1 MHPMKKY
8 LVAFVFSVVLFACS
22 PNNVTID
29 SSVVKIMD
37 SAGVVGSFALLEN
50 GTGKFTIANL
60 SHYKDS
66 ASSPLSSF
74 FILPTLIALD
84 KGIINQ
90 NQASWVSMDSTP
102 YYQNIIT
109 QIGRQEIL
117 KTIDSIK
124 YGKEGGETEVA
135 IINLTNKK
143 ALIRVTDNG
152 EGIEQQNIPRL
163 FERFYRVDKSGSR
176 SEGGSGLGLAIV
188 KHIIE
193 AHKEKIYVESEFGIG
208 SEFSFTIEKTKIKK
222 PSSSYTRWPR
232 FLTINPVTIKNM
244 QIYEITL

>member
-29 SSVVKIMD
+29 SSIVKMMD

-74 FILPTLIALD
+74 FILPSLIALD

-90 NQASWVSMDSTP
+90 NQASWVSMDSIP
-102 YYQNIIT
+102 YYQKIIT
-109 QIGRQEIL
+109 QLGRQEIL
-117 KTIDSIK
+117 KAIDSIK
-124 YGKEGGETEVA
+124 YGKGVVSANMNEFWKDGSLKITA
-135 IINLTNKK
+135 
-143 ALIRVTDNG
+143 D
-152 EGIEQQNIPRL
+152 EQ
-163 FERFYRVDKSGSR
+163 
-176 SEGGSGLGLAIV
+176 LGLIKRAYFKELPFQKRSQEIFKKMMV
-188 KHIIE
+188 KEDNSNYKLSYLTASDSTTNNTWVIGYEEENTHIYFFVLHTTSKT
-193 AHKEKIYVESEFGIG
+193 ATATNNSVALLKKILLQQG
-208 SEFSFTIEKTKIKK
+208 
-222 PSSSYTRWPR
+222 
-232 FLTINPVTIKNM
+232 FL
-244 QIYEITL
+244 QGLR

>member
-8 LVAFVFSVVLFACS
+8 LAAFVFSAVLFACS

-29 SSVVKIMD
+29 SSVVKMMD

-84 KGIINQ
+84 KGIINH
-90 NQASWVSMDSTP
+90 NQATWVSMDSTA

-117 KTIDSIK
+117 KNIDSIH
-124 YGKEGGETEVA
+124 YGKGVVSANLNEFWKDGSLKITADEQLGFIKKLFFKDLPFQKRSQEIFKKMMVKEENSNYTLSYLPA
-135 IINLTNKK
+135 TDSLTNNTWVLGYEEENTHIYFFVLHTTGKTAAASNNSVILLKK
-143 ALIRVTDNG
+143 ILL
-152 EGIEQQNIPRL
+152 QQGFL
-163 FERFYRVDKSGSR
+163 Q
-176 SEGGSGLGLAIV
+176 GL
-188 KHIIE
+188 
-193 AHKEKIYVESEFGIG
+193 
-208 SEFSFTIEKTKIKK
+208 
-222 PSSSYTRWPR
+222 R
-232 FLTINPVTIKNM
+232 
-244 QIYEITL
+244 

>member
-1 MHPMKKY
+1 MKKY
-8 LVAFVFSVVLFACS
+8 FVALFFSVVLFACS

-29 SSVVKIMD
+29 SSVVKMMD

-90 NQASWVSMDSTP
+90 NQVGWVSMDSTP

-109 QIGRQEIL
+109 QLGRQEIL

-124 YGKEGGETEVA
+124 YGKGVVSANMNEFWKDGSLKITA
-135 IINLTNKK
+135 
-143 ALIRVTDNG
+143 D
-152 EGIEQQNIPRL
+152 EQ
-163 FERFYRVDKSGSR
+163 
-176 SEGGSGLGLAIV
+176 LGLIKRVYFKELPFQKRSQEIFKKWMV
-188 KHIIE
+188 KEENSNYKLSYLYASDSTKNNSWVLGFEEENTHIYFFVLHTTGKT
-193 AHKEKIYVESEFGIG
+193 AAASNNSVALLKKILLQQG
-208 SEFSFTIEKTKIKK
+208 
-222 PSSSYTRWPR
+222 
-232 FLTINPVTIKNM
+232 FL
-244 QIYEITL
+244 QGLR

>member
-1 MHPMKKY
+1 MYPMKKY
-8 LVAFVFSVVLFACS
+8 LAAFFFSVVFFACA

-29 SSVVKIMD
+29 SSVVKMMD

-109 QIGRQEIL
+109 QLGRQEIL

-124 YGKEGGETEVA
+124 YGKGVVSANMNEFWKDGSLKITADEQLGLIKRAFFKELPFQKRSQEIFKKMILKEENSNYRLSYLHATDT
-135 IINLTNKK
+135 LTNNSWVMGYEEENTHIYFFILHTTSKTAAASNNSVALLKK
-143 ALIRVTDNG
+143 ILL
-152 EGIEQQNIPRL
+152 EQGFLQ
-163 FERFYRVDKSGSR
+163 
-176 SEGGSGLGLAIV
+176 GL
-188 KHIIE
+188 
-193 AHKEKIYVESEFGIG
+193 
-208 SEFSFTIEKTKIKK
+208 
-222 PSSSYTRWPR
+222 R
-232 FLTINPVTIKNM
+232 
-244 QIYEITL
+244 

>member
-8 LVAFVFSVVLFACS
+8 LAAFVFSAVLFACS

-29 SSVVKIMD
+29 SSVVKMMD

-66 ASSPLSSF
+66 SSSPLSSF

-84 KGIINQ
+84 KGIINH
-90 NQASWVSMDSTP
+90 NQATWVSMDSTA

-117 KTIDSIK
+117 KNIDSIH
-124 YGKEGGETEVA
+124 YGKGVVSANLNEFWKDGSLKITADEQLGFIKKLFFKDLPFQKRSQEIFKKMMVKEENSNYTLSYLPA
-135 IINLTNKK
+135 TDSLTNNTWVLGYEEENTHIYFFVLHTTGKTAAASNNSVILLKK
-143 ALIRVTDNG
+143 ILL
-152 EGIEQQNIPRL
+152 QQGFL
-163 FERFYRVDKSGSR
+163 Q
-176 SEGGSGLGLAIV
+176 GL
-188 KHIIE
+188 
-193 AHKEKIYVESEFGIG
+193 
-208 SEFSFTIEKTKIKK
+208 
-222 PSSSYTRWPR
+222 R
-232 FLTINPVTIKNM
+232 
-244 QIYEITL
+244 

>member
-8 LVAFVFSVVLFACS
+8 LAAFFFSVVFFACS

-29 SSVVKIMD
+29 SSIVKIMD

-50 GTGKFTIANL
+50 GSGKFTIANL
-60 SHYKDS
+60 SHYKDT

-90 NQASWVSMDSTP
+90 NQATWVSMDSTP

-109 QIGRQEIL
+109 QLGRQEIL

-124 YGKEGGETEVA
+124 YGKGLVSANMNEFWKDGS
-135 IINLTNKK
+135 LTIT
-143 ALIRVTDNG
+143 AD
-152 EGIEQQNIPRL
+152 EQ
-163 FERFYRVDKSGSR
+163 
-176 SEGGSGLGLAIV
+176 LGLMKRAFFKELPFQKRSQEIFKKMILKEENSNYKLSYLTAADSTTNNTWV
-188 KHIIE
+188 IGYEEENTHIYFFVLHTTSKTT
-193 AHKEKIYVESEFGIG
+193 AATNNSVALLKKILLQQG
-208 SEFSFTIEKTKIKK
+208 
-222 PSSSYTRWPR
+222 
-232 FLTINPVTIKNM
+232 FL
-244 QIYEITL
+244 QGLR

>member
-8 LVAFVFSVVLFACS
+8 LAAFFFSVVFFACS

-29 SSVVKIMD
+29 SSIVKIMD

-50 GTGKFTIANL
+50 GTGKFTIAGL
-60 SHYKDS
+60 SHYKDT

-74 FILPTLIALD
+74 FILPSLIALD

-109 QIGRQEIL
+109 QLGRQEIL

-124 YGKEGGETEVA
+124 YGKGLVSANMNEFWKDGS
-135 IINLTNKK
+135 LTIT
-143 ALIRVTDNG
+143 AD
-152 EGIEQQNIPRL
+152 EQ
-163 FERFYRVDKSGSR
+163 
-176 SEGGSGLGLAIV
+176 LGLMKRAFFKELPFQKRSQEIFKKMILKEENSNYKLSYLTAADSTTNNTWV
-188 KHIIE
+188 IGYEEENTHIYFFVLHTTSKTT
-193 AHKEKIYVESEFGIG
+193 AATNNSVALLKKILLQQG
-208 SEFSFTIEKTKIKK
+208 
-222 PSSSYTRWPR
+222 
-232 FLTINPVTIKNM
+232 FL
-244 QIYEITL
+244 QGLR

>member
-29 SSVVKIMD
+29 SSIVKMMD

-74 FILPTLIALD
+74 FILPSLIALD

-90 NQASWVSMDSTP
+90 NQASWVSMDSTA

-109 QIGRQEIL
+109 QLGRQEIL

-124 YGKEGGETEVA
+124 YGKGVVSANMNEFWKDGSLKITA
-135 IINLTNKK
+135 
-143 ALIRVTDNG
+143 D
-152 EGIEQQNIPRL
+152 EQ
-163 FERFYRVDKSGSR
+163 
-176 SEGGSGLGLAIV
+176 LGLIKRAYFKELPFQKRSQEIFKKMMV
-188 KHIIE
+188 KEDNSNYKLSYLTASDSTTNNTWVIGYEEENTHIYFFVLHTTSKT
-193 AHKEKIYVESEFGIG
+193 ATATNNSVALLKKILLQQG
-208 SEFSFTIEKTKIKK
+208 
-222 PSSSYTRWPR
+222 
-232 FLTINPVTIKNM
+232 FL
-244 QIYEITL
+244 QGLR

>member
-8 LVAFVFSVVLFACS
+8 LAAFVFSAVLFACS

-29 SSVVKIMD
+29 SSVVKMMD

-84 KGIINQ
+84 KGIINH
-90 NQASWVSMDSTP
+90 NQATWVSMDSTA

-117 KTIDSIK
+117 KNIDSIH
-124 YGKEGGETEVA
+124 YGKGVVSANLNEFWKDGSLKITADEQLGFIKKLFFKDLPFQKRSQEIFKKMMIKEENSNYTLSYLPA
-135 IINLTNKK
+135 TDSLTNNTWVLGYEEENTHIYFFVLHTTGKTAAASNNSVILLKK
-143 ALIRVTDNG
+143 ILL
-152 EGIEQQNIPRL
+152 QQGFL
-163 FERFYRVDKSGSR
+163 Q
-176 SEGGSGLGLAIV
+176 GL
-188 KHIIE
+188 
-193 AHKEKIYVESEFGIG
+193 
-208 SEFSFTIEKTKIKK
+208 
-222 PSSSYTRWPR
+222 R
-232 FLTINPVTIKNM
+232 
-244 QIYEITL
+244 

>member
-8 LVAFVFSVVLFACS
+8 LAAFVFSAVLFACS

-29 SSVVKIMD
+29 SSVVKMMD

-84 KGIINQ
+84 KGIINH
-90 NQASWVSMDSTP
+90 NQATWVSMDSTA
-102 YYQNIIT
+102 YYQNTIT

-124 YGKEGGETEVA
+124 YGKGVVSANLNEFWKDGSLKITADEQLGFIKKLFFKDLPFQKRSQEIFKKMMVKEENSNYTLSYLPA
-135 IINLTNKK
+135 TDSLTNNTWVLGYEEENTHIYFFVLHTTGKTAAASNNSVILLKK
-143 ALIRVTDNG
+143 ILL
-152 EGIEQQNIPRL
+152 QQGFL
-163 FERFYRVDKSGSR
+163 Q
-176 SEGGSGLGLAIV
+176 GL
-188 KHIIE
+188 
-193 AHKEKIYVESEFGIG
+193 
-208 SEFSFTIEKTKIKK
+208 
-222 PSSSYTRWPR
+222 R
-232 FLTINPVTIKNM
+232 
-244 QIYEITL
+244 

>member
-8 LVAFVFSVVLFACS
+8 LAAFVFSAVLFACS

-29 SSVVKIMD
+29 SSVVKMMD

-84 KGIINQ
+84 KGIINH
-90 NQASWVSMDSTP
+90 NQATWVSMDSTA

-117 KTIDSIK
+117 KNIDSIH
-124 YGKEGGETEVA
+124 YGKGVVSANLNEFWKDGSLKITADEQLGFIKKLFFKDLPFQKRSQEIFKKMMVKEENSNYTLSYLPA
-135 IINLTNKK
+135 TDSLTNNTWVLGYEEENTHVYFFVLHTTGKTAAASNNSVILLKK
-143 ALIRVTDNG
+143 ILL
-152 EGIEQQNIPRL
+152 QQGFL
-163 FERFYRVDKSGSR
+163 Q
-176 SEGGSGLGLAIV
+176 GL
-188 KHIIE
+188 
-193 AHKEKIYVESEFGIG
+193 
-208 SEFSFTIEKTKIKK
+208 
-222 PSSSYTRWPR
+222 R
-232 FLTINPVTIKNM
+232 
-244 QIYEITL
+244 

>member
-8 LVAFVFSVVLFACS
+8 LAAFFFSVVFFACS

-29 SSVVKIMD
+29 SSIVKIMD

-50 GTGKFTIANL
+50 GTGKFTIAGL

-74 FILPTLIALD
+74 FILPSLIALD

-109 QIGRQEIL
+109 QLGRQEIL

-124 YGKEGGETEVA
+124 YGKGLVSANMNEFWKDGS
-135 IINLTNKK
+135 LTIT
-143 ALIRVTDNG
+143 AD
-152 EGIEQQNIPRL
+152 EQ
-163 FERFYRVDKSGSR
+163 
-176 SEGGSGLGLAIV
+176 LGLMKRAFFKELPFQKRSQEIFKKMILKEENSNYKLSYLTAADSTTNNSWV
-188 KHIIE
+188 IGYEEENTHIYFFVLHTKSKTT
-193 AHKEKIYVESEFGIG
+193 AATNNSVALLKKILLQQG
-208 SEFSFTIEKTKIKK
+208 
-222 PSSSYTRWPR
+222 
-232 FLTINPVTIKNM
+232 FL
-244 QIYEITL
+244 QGLR

>member
-8 LVAFVFSVVLFACS
+8 LVAFVFSAVLFACS

-29 SSVVKIMD
+29 SSVVKMMD

-60 SHYKDS
+60 SHYKDT

-84 KGIINQ
+84 KGIINH
-90 NQASWVSMDSTP
+90 NQATWVSMDSTA

-117 KTIDSIK
+117 KNIDSIH
-124 YGKEGGETEVA
+124 YGKGVVSANLNEFWKDGSLKITADEQLGFIKKLFFKDLPFQKRSQEIFKKMMIKEENSNYTLSYLPA
-135 IINLTNKK
+135 TDSLTNNTWVLGYEEENTHIYFFVLHTTGKTAAASNNSVILLKK
-143 ALIRVTDNG
+143 ILL
-152 EGIEQQNIPRL
+152 QQGFL
-163 FERFYRVDKSGSR
+163 Q
-176 SEGGSGLGLAIV
+176 GL
-188 KHIIE
+188 
-193 AHKEKIYVESEFGIG
+193 
-208 SEFSFTIEKTKIKK
+208 
-222 PSSSYTRWPR
+222 R
-232 FLTINPVTIKNM
+232 
-244 QIYEITL
+244 

>member
-8 LVAFVFSVVLFACS
+8 LAAFVFSAVLFACS

-29 SSVVKIMD
+29 ASIVKMMD

-84 KGIINQ
+84 KGIINH
-90 NQASWVSMDSTP
+90 NQATWVSMDSTA

-117 KTIDSIK
+117 KNIDSIH
-124 YGKEGGETEVA
+124 YGKGVVSANLNEFWEDGSLKITADEQLGFIKKLFFKDLPFQKRSQEIFKKMMIKEENSNYTLSYLPA
-135 IINLTNKK
+135 TDSLTNNTWVLGYEEENTHIYFFVLHTTGKTAAASNNSVILLKK
-143 ALIRVTDNG
+143 ILL
-152 EGIEQQNIPRL
+152 QQGFL
-163 FERFYRVDKSGSR
+163 Q
-176 SEGGSGLGLAIV
+176 GL
-188 KHIIE
+188 
-193 AHKEKIYVESEFGIG
+193 
-208 SEFSFTIEKTKIKK
+208 
-222 PSSSYTRWPR
+222 R
-232 FLTINPVTIKNM
+232 
-244 QIYEITL
+244 

>member
-8 LVAFVFSVVLFACS
+8 LAAFFFSVVSFACS

-29 SSVVKIMD
+29 SSIVKIMD

-50 GTGKFTIANL
+50 GTGKFTIAGL
-60 SHYKDS
+60 SHYKDT

-74 FILPTLIALD
+74 FILPSLIALD

-109 QIGRQEIL
+109 QLGRQEIL

-124 YGKEGGETEVA
+124 YGKGLVSANMNEFWKDGS
-135 IINLTNKK
+135 LTIT
-143 ALIRVTDNG
+143 AD
-152 EGIEQQNIPRL
+152 EQ
-163 FERFYRVDKSGSR
+163 
-176 SEGGSGLGLAIV
+176 LGLMKRAFFKELPFQKRSQEIFKKMILKEDNSNYKLSYLTAADSTTNNTWV
-188 KHIIE
+188 IGYEEENTHIYFFVLHTTSKTT
-193 AHKEKIYVESEFGIG
+193 AATNNSVALLKKILLQQG
-208 SEFSFTIEKTKIKK
+208 
-222 PSSSYTRWPR
+222 
-232 FLTINPVTIKNM
+232 FL
-244 QIYEITL
+244 QGLR

>member
-8 LVAFVFSVVLFACS
+8 LFALIFSLVLFACS

-29 SSVVKIMD
+29 SSIVKIMD

-84 KGIINQ
+84 KGIINH
-90 NQASWVSMDSTP
+90 NQSSWVSMDSTA

-109 QIGRQEIL
+109 QLGRQEIL
-117 KTIDSIK
+117 KTIDSIH
-124 YGKEGGETEVA
+124 YGKGIVSNNLNEFWRDQSLRITADEQLGLIKKMFFKELPFQKYDKLVK
-135 IINLTNKK
+135 NLT
-143 ALIRVTDNG
+143 L
-152 EGIEQQNIPRL
+152 
-163 FERFYRVDKSGSR
+163 Y
-176 SEGGSGLGLAIV
+176 
-188 KHIIE
+188 
-193 AHKEKIYVESEFGIG
+193 
-208 SEFSFTIEKTKIKK
+208 
-222 PSSSYTRWPR
+222 
-232 FLTINPVTIKNM
+232 
-244 QIYEITL
+244 